1 MHITE
6 LDKDSISKLNIQ
18 LKKLGKEQQSNP
30 LHQKLNSKGNLKNQ

>member
-6 LDKDSISKLNIQ
+6 LNKDSISKLNIQ

-30 LHQKLNSKGNLKNQ
+30 PPSKTE